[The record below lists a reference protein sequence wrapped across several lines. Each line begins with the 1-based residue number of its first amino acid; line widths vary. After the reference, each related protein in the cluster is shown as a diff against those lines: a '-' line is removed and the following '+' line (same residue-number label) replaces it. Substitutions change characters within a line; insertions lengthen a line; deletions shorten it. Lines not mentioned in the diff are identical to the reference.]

1 MNNDVCGRVVL
12 LAIMIILCCTNVAA
26 EATVPGDLDG
36 DKIVSETELCT
47 AILTYLDGSSEH
59 ILPDELRAAAHIH
72 RYYPKRIIDSAG
84 SEIIIYRPIERIVT
98 LTSDQTEV
106 LRSIG
111 ASDRIICVNKYVKD
125 DPTFFP
131 EFSTFTSAGTTFDP
145 DLEVILLT
153 NPDIVFTT
161 TYPKPEKLEDK
172 LTGTG
177 IVVARFLFYKP
188 SMMEEELKKI
198 GYLLD
203 AQNEAQKLIDHY
215 NNATDPI
222 EKRVSEID
230 TDQKVQVYFE
240 WCSDYKV
247 CGSDIGSGEV
257 CAIAGGDNIAARL
270 GTGVPKVDPEW
281 IIEENPD
288 MIVKLVTDSV
298 ASCSY
303 DEDDPAMMAAFR
315 DSLMNRP
322 GWGDLSAVEDGRV
335 HLIAYDICPSPS
347 YHVGTAYMA
356 KWLYPELFE
365 DLDPQLIHQ
374 EYLSGFQG
382 LKYNLSE
389 HGVFVYPE
397 GDR

>member
-1 MNNDVCGRVVL
+1 MKRCVLQAVL
-12 LAIMIILCCTNVAA
+12 LAIMIVLCCTHVAA
-26 EATVPGDLDG
+26 EDTVPCDLDG
-36 DKIVSETELCT
+36 DKIVSESELHN
-47 AILTYLDGSSEH
+47 AILAYLDGSLRHLE
-59 ILPDELRAAAHIH
+59 LDELREAAHIH
-72 RYYPKRIIDSAG
+72 AYYPKRITDSTG
-84 SEIIIYRPIERIVT
+84 SEITIYRHIKRIVT
-98 LTSDQTEV
+98 LTSDQTEI
-106 LRSIG
+106 LRAIG
-111 ASDRIICVNKYVKD
+111 ASDRIMCVNEYVKD

-131 EFSTFTSAGTTFDP
+131 EFSNLTSAGTTFDP
-145 DLEVILLT
+145 DLEVILRT

-161 TYPKPEKLEDK
+161 KYPKPEKLEDK

-247 CGSDIGSGEV
+247 CGIDTGSGEV

-270 GTGVPKVDPEW
+270 GAGVLKVDPEW

-288 MIVKLVTDSV
+288 VIVKLVTDSV

-303 DEDDPAMMAAFR
+303 DEDDPVMMAAFR

-322 GWGDLSAVEDGRV
+322 GWSDLSAVEDGRV
-335 HLIAYDICPSPS
+335 YLIAYDICPSPS
-347 YHVGTAYMA
+347 YHVGATYMA

-365 DLDPQLIHQ
+365 DLDPAAIHR
-374 EYLSGFQG
+374 EYLSEFQG

-389 HGVFVYPE
+389 HGVFVYP
-397 GDR
+397 GDD